1 MKNSKQKEVKQKA
14 WETLWELAQN
24 QIIWDEGKIDH
35 DGFISEA
42 QKIFELKIKNTY
54 FEGKTI
60 KWQYFS
66 FVTQMGLY

>member
-1 MKNSKQKEVKQKA
+1 MKNNKQKETTQKA

-54 FEGKTI
+54 FEGKTS
-60 KWQYFS
+60 K
-66 FVTQMGLY
+66 